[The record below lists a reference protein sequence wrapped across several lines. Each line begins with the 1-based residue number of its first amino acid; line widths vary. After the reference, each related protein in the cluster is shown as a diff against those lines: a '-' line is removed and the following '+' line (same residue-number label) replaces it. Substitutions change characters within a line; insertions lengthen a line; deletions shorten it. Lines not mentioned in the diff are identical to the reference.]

1 MPVISVIIPVYNAEK
16 TLWRCVDSVLG
27 QTFRAEDV
35 LSEVLLEVLLV
46 DDGSTDGSGSVAEEY
61 ARSDRRVKV
70 FHQEHGGLSTAR
82 NRGLDHAS
90 GDWIAFVDADDWIEG
105 DAFDAALA
113 ALNAHPG
120 ADLCAFGR
128 FRDSPGYK
136 KRSIGHSPDFD
147 QSPDRSVPLPLA
159 KEETVLNREEAL
171 TALIVDGTLSCA
183 VWDKLYRA
191 SLFDGIR
198 FPAGFNFEDIFVTP
212 RLLMKADKIVL
223 SPRVLYH
230 YVQTAGSIIHTPS
243 LKNALDRWTARREQF
258 DLFAGK
264 GPAWREACVRRCVFS
279 VIMAWS
285 VQGNASAEE
294 TNREKDR
301 LEETLNFVRACRGEI
316 LRLGKTSL
324 PVKGAALLIALCG
337 GRSAFLL
344 GAARRLRE
352 FLKPRRVF
360 G

>member
-16 TLWRCVDSVLG
+16 TLRRCVDSVLG
-27 QTFRAEDV
+27 QTFRAE
-35 LSEVLLEVLLV
+35 EVLLEVLLV

-61 ARSDRRVKV
+61 ARTDSRVKV
-70 FHQEHGGLSTAR
+70 FHREHGGLSSAR
-82 NRGLDHAS
+82 NCGLDHAT

-105 DAFDAALA
+105 DAFAAALA
-113 ALNAHPG
+113 SLHAHPG
-120 ADLCAFGR
+120 AEICAFGR
-128 FRDSPGYK
+128 FTDSPGFK
-136 KRSIGHSPDFD
+136 TRGMGHRPDK
-147 QSPDRSVPLPLA
+147 SVPLRPA
-159 KEETVLNREEAL
+159 KEETVLDREEAL
-171 TALIVDGTLSCA
+171 TALIVNGTLRYA

-198 FPAGFNFEDIFVTP
+198 FPAGFNFEDFFITP
-212 RLLMKADKIVL
+212 RLLLKADKIVL

-230 YVQTAGSIIHTPS
+230 YVQTAGSITHTPS
-243 LKNALDRWTARREQF
+243 LKNALDRWTACREQLG
-258 DLFAGK
+258 LFGGK
-264 GPAWREACVRRCVFS
+264 DPAWREACVRRCVLS
-279 VIMAWS
+279 VIAAWS
-285 VQGNASAEE
+285 VQGSASAEE

-301 LEETLNFVRACRGEI
+301 LEETRAFVRSRRGEI

-352 FLKPRRVF
+352 FLKPKRVF